1 MLDTLAPRAHDTAM
15 NNHLKGLMITAL
27 GVMFIVPDALFV
39 RLIEAEALAIAF
51 WRGLF
56 AGLLVLGL
64 VTWTMGR
71 GAVGNVL
78 RAGPPAWGY
87 MVLYGLSAPGFV
99 VAISLTS
106 VANVV
111 FILAAMPVFAT
122 IFSRIWLGEP
132 IVPRMVWTM
141 VGVFL
146 GLGVILIG
154 SKEQAGAHWTGDL
167 VALGV
172 ALFFAAALTC
182 VRQVRAQSM
191 LPAVPVA
198 LIGGALLIQ
207 LFVDVL
213 APFAEFWPLF
223 LGHGLFIAFASG
235 LLVLGPR
242 YLSSAEVAL
251 LLLLE
256 TTLAPLL
263 VWAVMGEDP
272 GRWTLLGGAI
282 MISVLVISNLVALR
296 RRRIR
301 PGAGG

>member
-1 MLDTLAPRAHDTAM
+1 M
-15 NNHLKGLMITAL
+15 NDHLKGLMITTL
-27 GVMFIVPDALFV
+27 GVLFIVPDALFV

-51 WRGLF
+51 WRGVF
-56 AGLLVLGL
+56 AGLLILGF
-64 VTWTMGR
+64 VTWRMGR
-71 GAVGNVL
+71 GAIGRVL

-87 MVLYGLSAPGFV
+87 MALYGVSAPGFV
-99 VAISLTS
+99 VAVSLTS

-122 IFSRIWLGEP
+122 IFSRIFLGEP
-132 IVPRMVWTM
+132 INPRMVWTM

-146 GLGVILIG
+146 GLAVILSG
-154 SKEQAGAHWTGDL
+154 SKEQAGAHWSGDL
-167 VALGV
+167 VALMV

-198 LIGGALLIQ
+198 LIGGAVVML
-207 LFVDVL
+207 
-213 APFAEFWPLF
+213 PFADVISPFAQYWPLF
-223 LGHGLFIAFASG
+223 LGHGVFIAFASG

-263 VWAVMGEDP
+263 VWAVMGENP
-272 GRWTLLGGAI
+272 GRWTLVGGAI
-282 MISVLVISNLVALR
+282 MISALVVSNMVALR
-296 RRRIR
+296 RRRVR
-301 PGAGG
+301 PAAGG